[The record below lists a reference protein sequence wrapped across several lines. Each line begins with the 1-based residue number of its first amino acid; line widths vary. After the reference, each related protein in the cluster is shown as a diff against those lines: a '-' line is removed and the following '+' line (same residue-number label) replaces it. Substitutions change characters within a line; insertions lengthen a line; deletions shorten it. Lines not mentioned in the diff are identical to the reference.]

1 MDMKTYSISKAR
13 EHLAE
18 IVDAVAQGEEVKI
31 TRHGEVVAK
40 VTPAQREKEARL
52 RLPPPGF
59 LKAEGWALHMA
70 EDFDA
75 VPEGFEEYV

>member
-1 MDMKTYSISKAR
+1 MVMKTYSISRAR

-18 IVDAVAQGEEVKI
+18 IVDAVAQGGEVKI

-40 VTPAQREKEARL
+40 VTPAQPEKGAQTKL
-52 RLPPPGF
+52 SPPGF

-75 VPEGFEEYV
+75 VPDGFGEYV